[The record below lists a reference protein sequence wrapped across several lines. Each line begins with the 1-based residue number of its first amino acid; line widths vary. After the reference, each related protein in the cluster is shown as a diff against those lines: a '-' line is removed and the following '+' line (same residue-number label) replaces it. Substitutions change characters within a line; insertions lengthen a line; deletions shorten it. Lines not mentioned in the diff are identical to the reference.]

1 MFGIRKSILLE
12 MVKEIMSRGGSF
24 FSREEKMMNSK
35 RLVLFVAGLTLSAGL
50 VAVPVENV
58 WARAQGP
65 CVDCHTMHNSQDNA
79 VMTTDGTEPNS
90 KLLKAGTCA
99 ACHTGTNDG
108 GNNIPYVYTAGGPT
122 YSATGTEGTS
132 NTLAGGNFYYV
143 TQNDAHGHNVD
154 GITGLAADATL
165 TTPPGFVTGFA
176 AGGDSAKGQVGDT
189 WSGQRLTC
197 AGTYGCHG
205 THDTSDP
212 FQAVSGGHHGDDSTL
227 DGSSVTQS
235 YRFLYGILGEEDSDW
250 EYQPTASAHNVYM
263 GVDKTSDAI
272 PTSGDATRT
281 ISFLCAECHGNFHSG
296 SGSAGALADS
306 ASVGSPWLRHPTDF
320 DLRNASTSEYTYYNE
335 GTGTSNP
342 YSVVAPVGRDIT
354 TVGTGTIDTVF
365 NSNDDALV
373 TCISCHRAH
382 GTPYNDLLRWDYNS
396 GTSVIEAGG
405 GAGNVGCF
413 ICHTTKD

>member
-1 MFGIRKSILLE
+1 MLNFKRVGLLVGAVA
-12 MVKEIMSRGGSF
+12 MALSSVALQV
-24 FSREEKMMNSK
+24 NS
-35 RLVLFVAGLTLSAGL
+35 
-50 VAVPVENV
+50 V

-65 CVDCHTMHNSQDNA
+65 CVECHTMHNSQNNA
-79 VMTTDGTEPNS
+79 VMTTDGSDPNS

-99 ACHTGTNDG
+99 ACHTGTNTG
-108 GNNIPYVYTAGGPT
+108 TNYIPYVFTEGGPT
-122 YSATGTEGTS
+122 YAATGTEGTS
-132 NTLAGGNFYYV
+132 NTLAGGNFYYP
-143 TQNDAHGHNVD
+143 TQDDAYGHNVE

-176 AGGDSAKGQVGDT
+176 AGGDTTSGQVGST

-205 THDTSDP
+205 THDTVDP
-212 FQAVSGGHHGDDSTL
+212 FQAVSGGHHGDDSTI

-250 EYQPTASAHNVYM
+250 EYQPTASAHNIYM
-263 GVDKTSDAI
+263 GVDKTADDI
-272 PTSGDATRT
+272 PASGNGTRT

-296 SGSAGALADS
+296 AGNGGALADDATVS
-306 ASVGSPWLRHPTDF
+306 SPWIRHPTDF
-320 DLRNASTSEYTYYNE
+320 DLANASTGEYTYYNG

-342 YSVVAPVGRDIT
+342 YSVVAPVARNIP
-354 TVGTGTIDTVF
+354 TVGTGSIDTVF
-365 NSNDDALV
+365 NTADDALV

-396 GTSVIEAGG
+396 ATSDIEAGS

-413 ICHTTKD
+413 ICHTTKDDI